1 MPNLLRFVQIIFLV
15 VLGSLQSLAM
25 ELTFYGGPNTHI
37 SVHQCCNSSGTR
49 NGLGLIGALDLELF
63 GNFEMAAFTTGKW
76 NEFSLLYPLHLLGKA
91 PETHLDS
98 NSGDS
103 TKRVR
108 RWRIVSSFGAGYF
121 NHTVTTKDLGLPLLT
136 SGLLVNNINRLHL
149 ALGENWG
156 LSGLIQFSWSISKS
170 GSSIL
175 YGTYLGPSYDF

>member
-1 MPNLLRFVQIIFLV
+1 MLNRLNLAQIVLLTVLCGLR
-15 VLGSLQSLAM
+15 SEAM

-49 NGLGLIGALDLELF
+49 NGLGLIGALDLDVLRD
-63 GNFEMAAFTTGKW
+63 FEMAAFTTGKW
-76 NEFSLLYPLHLLGKA
+76 NEFSLLYPMHLLGKA
-91 PETHLDS
+91 PETHLDG

-149 ALGENWG
+149 SLGENWG
-156 LSGLIQFSWSISKS
+156 VSGLIQFSWSISKS